1 VDREGT
7 ITEGSHTSVFGVRAG
22 RIITSPLGPH
32 ILPGITRALV
42 LGLAER
48 ARIPVVE
55 ESMRRDRLGEVD
67 ELFLTGT
74 TAEVLPITM
83 VDQEAIRDGRPGTI
97 TRRMYATYH
106 EFVEDW
112 LSKCSS

>member
-1 VDREGT
+1 VDRDGT
-7 ITEGSHTSVFGVRAG
+7 ITEGSHTSVFGVKAG

-55 ESMRRDRLGEVD
+55 DSMRRDRLGAVD

-74 TAEVLPITM
+74 TAEVLPITV
-83 VDQEAIRDGRPGTI
+83 VDDEPIGDGRPGPI
-97 TRRMYATYH
+97 ARRLYATYH
-106 EFVEDW
+106 EFVKGW
-112 LSKCSS
+112 LSNSGS